1 MSATWSASK
10 RPALFAGCS
19 HVQRMPSSTQ
29 TTCMA
34 TPASTCI
41 TGTGVSTSVS
51 LFALVLA
58 LGSLLLVVV
67 VVLLSL
73 ALSGLTGLV
82 RLVGLTKVPV
92 PNMKQGD

>member
-10 RPALFAGCS
+10 RPALFAGYNR
-19 HVQRMPSSTQ
+19 VQRMPSSMQ

-34 TPASTCI
+34 TPASSSI

-51 LFALVLA
+51 LFALVPA
-58 LGSLLLVVV
+58 LGSLLLVV